1 MPLPHFNNIKTAVE
15 KWEPIHKNLF
25 ECTFILPTPLQ
36 DDFGTEATH
45 LLLENALKV
54 TLPSYP
60 DLPTV
65 QQRFKY
71 STRVFV
77 LVPETTS
84 LDNVE
89 IDFNLNQNEQHEIFV
104 WNMMKSWYDLAWNNE
119 NGVLNYKKN
128 MTGDIVVHVHDR
140 EGHVVRR
147 VTYHNAQ
154 MVNFS
159 GWEEADWEANTE
171 IVSLKAKFA
180 VDYWEDYYYTPQFA
194 RTRTEPGGSP
204 RAI

>member
-1 MPLPHFNNIKTAVE
+1 MPLPHFNNITTAVS

-25 ECTFILPTPLQ
+25 EATFILPTPLQ
-36 DDFGTEATH
+36 DDFGSEATH
-45 LLLENALKV
+45 LLLENAVKA

-60 DLPTV
+60 DIPTV

-71 STRVFV
+71 STRVYV
-77 LVPETTS
+77 LVPDSTS

-89 IDFNLNQNEQHEIFV
+89 VNFNMNQNEQHEVFC

-119 NGVLNYKKN
+119 NGILNYKKN
-128 MTGDIVVHVHDR
+128 MTGDIVIHIHDR

-154 MVNFS
+154 LTHFS
-159 GWEEADWEANTE
+159 GWDEVDWNENTS
-171 IVSLKAKFA
+171 IVELTTKFA
-180 VDYWEDYYYTPQFA
+180 VDYWEDYYYTPQ
-194 RTRTEPGGSP
+194 G
-204 RAI
+204 